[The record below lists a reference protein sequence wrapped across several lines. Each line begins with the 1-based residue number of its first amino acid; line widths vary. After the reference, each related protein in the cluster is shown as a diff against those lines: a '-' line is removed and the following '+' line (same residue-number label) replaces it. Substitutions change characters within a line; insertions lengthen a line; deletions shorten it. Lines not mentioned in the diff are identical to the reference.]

1 MYWLPNWEKE
11 TSQSIENAAHQSM
24 EELREDIIIA
34 EDFLRRQTTY
44 EEMGDFYALLLN
56 SR

>member
-11 TSQSIENAAHQSM
+11 TGQSIENAVHQSR

-34 EDFLRRQTTY
+34 EDFLRRQTAY